1 MQRRMIFIKRIMI
14 ACALLAAWMPTSG
27 QEIDGGKICAYAT
40 WGDKACGMDEEMACP
55 MLSVMK
61 FPQAL
66 YVANCLK
73 RSGQALDTETTV
85 RKRKLMKNTWSPML
99 EGMGRK
105 QKFTYGELLRLSL
118 QESDN
123 NACDLL
129 FKVFGG
135 PDRVQDYMAS
145 LGMSDIHIGATER
158 QMMLDPGKSAL
169 NTSSPREMVSLLE
182 WFYSHRNDDAWLTYV
197 WNLMAG
203 CRTGMARIPS
213 AVGPDDVVV
222 HKTGTGFPTT
232 KGISAI
238 NDAGIIIHPDGTHTI
253 MAIFA
258 LDFPDAPTAEKA
270 LRQKVMEMEAMRH
283 EE

>member
-1 MQRRMIFIKRIMI
+1 MLRRMIFIKGIMI

-27 QEIDGGKICAYAT
+27 QEVDGGKICAYAT

-73 RSGQALDTETTV
+73 RSGQALDTEITV
-85 RKRKLMKNTWSPML
+85 RKRK
-99 EGMGRK
+99 
-105 QKFTYGELLRLSL
+105 
-118 QESDN
+118 
-123 NACDLL
+123 
-129 FKVFGG
+129 
-135 PDRVQDYMAS
+135 
-145 LGMSDIHIGATER
+145 
-158 QMMLDPGKSAL
+158 
-169 NTSSPREMVSLLE
+169 
-182 WFYSHRNDDAWLTYV
+182 
-197 WNLMAG
+197 LMAG

-213 AVGPDDVVV
+213 AVGADDVVV
-222 HKTGTGFPTT
+222 HKTGTGFPTA

-258 LDFPDAPTAEKA
+258 LDIPDAPTAEKA